1 MTSYI
6 ASAEP
11 VGSRTLSKLISNK
24 WSSATIRNVMVDLEE
39 QGFLYKPHVVAG
51 RVPTGKAFR
60 YYVNSLLVPR
70 PRKTGSPCSGDPCEP
85 PVFPGRGDYG
95 RRVAGARQPLQ
106 LHGHRGRAQSGFH
119 ALQGSRIRQAVQ
131 DDHSRRFRDFLRH
144 GPHQARDY
152 GGKAFLGA
160 FAGHERLHEREVRGP
175 AFLFAEEEAY
185 SRTWPETGRS
195 FIP

>member
-11 VGSRTLSKLISNK
+11 VGSRTLSKLIGNR

-51 RVPTGKAFR
+51 RIPTGKAFR

-70 PRKTGSPCSGDPCEP
+70 SLRKREIHVLEGLDEP
-85 PVFPGRGDYG
+85 SLFPYRGDYG
-95 RRVAGARQPLQ
+95 RCVEGARQPLQ
-106 LHGHRGRAQSGFH
+106 LHGHRGGAQSGFH

-131 DDHSRRFRDFLRH
+131 NTILAVFVTSSGMVHTRLVTTEEELFPGAVARH
-144 GPHQARDY
+144 EG
-152 GGKAFLGA
+152 
-160 FAGHERLHEREVRGP
+160 LHERKVRGP
-175 AFLFAEEEAY
+175 AFLFPEEKH
-185 SRTWPETGRS
+185 
-195 FIP
+195 I